1 MCDFSEKQFNN
12 HMCQEQ
18 INMIVSDLADKNN
31 QLEKDLKTQILQ
43 NELIEEKF
51 IELRQV
57 SQMLQER
64 MK

>member
-1 MCDFSEKQFNN
+1 MRDFSEKQFND
-12 HMCQEQ
+12 HMSQEQ